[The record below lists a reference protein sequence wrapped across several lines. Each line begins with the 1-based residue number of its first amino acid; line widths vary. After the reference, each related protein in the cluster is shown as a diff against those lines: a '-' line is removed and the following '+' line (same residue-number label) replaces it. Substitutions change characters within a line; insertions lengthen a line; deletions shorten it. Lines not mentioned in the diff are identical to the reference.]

1 MRGWGAVVVLVI
13 SSGCTSVKL
22 VQRDGCWVR
31 QTERLWHVKEDLGPC
46 ARPSSPWV
54 DDRLTRLV
62 QECVSREDYR
72 WQSRALAAWSRGEPL
87 PEQASESNVL
97 QDCMNEAAGAMINE
111 NESLKD
117 RLASMKDRA
126 AELVKD
132 RDALRARTDDDRTH
146 LLASHDKIA
155 DYLGEAAKKAQV
167 PAVANATASSDGQA
181 RTENTATRTDTTSAP
196 QPAPV
201 TVVAAMPATAVP
213 ACAPEAPGQPLRHAR
228 FDRKGAAAPRPKAP
242 ACDKPET
249 AAAARAPEA
258 PAAPP
263 ALAEPAV
270 P

>member
-1 MRGWGAVVVLVI
+1 MRGWGAVLVLVI

-54 DDRLTRLV
+54 EDRLTRLV
-62 QECVSREDYR
+62 QECVAREDYR
-72 WQSRALAAWSRGEPL
+72 WQSRALAAWNRGEPL

-97 QDCMNEAAGAMINE
+97 QDCMNEAAGAMISE
-111 NESLKD
+111 NESLKEH
-117 RLASMKDRA
+117 LASMKDHA
-126 AELVKD
+126 TELAKD
-132 RDALRARTDDDRTH
+132 RDTLRARMDDDRTH

-155 DYLGEAAKKAQV
+155 DYLGEAAKKAQP
-167 PAVANATASSDGQA
+167 PAVATATATRDGQA
-181 RTENTATRTDTTSAP
+181 RTENTASRSDTTSAP

-201 TVVAAMPATAVP
+201 TVVATTPAAAAP
-213 ACAPEAPGQPLRHAR
+213 ACAPAAAGQPLRHAR

-242 ACDKPET
+242 ACDPPAT
-249 AAAARAPEA
+249 AAATPAPEA

-263 ALAEPAV
+263 AAPEPAA